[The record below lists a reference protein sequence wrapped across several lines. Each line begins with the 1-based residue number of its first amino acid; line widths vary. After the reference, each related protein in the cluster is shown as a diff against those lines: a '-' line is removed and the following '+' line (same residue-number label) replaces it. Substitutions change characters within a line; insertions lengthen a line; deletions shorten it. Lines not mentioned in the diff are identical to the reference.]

1 MKDSHSPKI
10 KTALAWGTHASSSPR
25 REKQA
30 RQVIEGAKAR
40 GDGGDEG
47 IAGDG
52 DQPPQRSY
60 ASALVLR
67 RSTGMQ
73 RAPDQQALRGRGDNC
88 YRQLRLSS
96 VDPHRPL
103 PSRLKFT

>member
-1 MKDSHSPKI
+1 MSLHKKKRNSGASGEGGRRRRVVKDSHSPKI

-67 RSTGMQ
+67 RSTGDAAGPGPAGAPRQ
-73 RAPDQQALRGRGDNC
+73 RR
-88 YRQLRLSS
+88 
-96 VDPHRPL
+96 
-103 PSRLKFT
+103 